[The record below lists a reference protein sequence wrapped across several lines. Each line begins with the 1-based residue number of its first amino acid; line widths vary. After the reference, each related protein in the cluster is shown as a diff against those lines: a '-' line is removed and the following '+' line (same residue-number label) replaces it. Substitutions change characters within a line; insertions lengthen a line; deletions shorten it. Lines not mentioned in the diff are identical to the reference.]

1 LDGDDDDDDYDK
13 GSIISMNTNMFKT
26 FSSDAI
32 MTSFPIEEPND
43 SLIIKDEDINTIIE
57 KESDEEN
64 ESCIENL
71 FHIPND
77 CVVFSRP
84 LFYSYGDTT
93 SSEYFS
99 VNKSILEED
108 IVSNLPFEFDEESIS
123 NDVNPIYD
131 EVLEDIDCTKSLID
145 SFPPRN
151 DDISF
156 DFEAD
161 PKEIKSLLNHDAL
174 ITCPKI
180 DPFLD
185 KFAGELVLINPGI
198 DEINFDHE
206 EDIRL
211 IEKLLYDN
219 SSPLLPEELNSKN
232 SIEPFSP
239 SLIPIK
245 DSESLMEE
253 IHTFL
258 ASNDS
263 KPSVINSDSY
273 DSKED
278 NLFLKYEPIRAS

>member
-1 LDGDDDDDDYDK
+1 MGKIRNLDGDDDDDDYDK
-13 GSIISMNTNMFKT
+13 DSIISMNTNMFKT
-26 FSSDAI
+26 PSSDAI
-32 MTSFPIEEPND
+32 MTSFQIEEPND

-64 ESCIENL
+64 ESRIKNL

-84 LFYSYGDTT
+84 LFDSYSDTT

-99 VNKSILEED
+99 VNESILEED
-108 IVSNLPFEFDEESIS
+108 IFSNLPFEFDEESIS
-123 NDVNPIYD
+123 SDVNPIYD
-131 EVLEDIDCTKSLID
+131 E
-145 SFPPRN
+145 
-151 DDISF
+151 
-156 DFEAD
+156 
-161 PKEIKSLLNHDAL
+161 
-174 ITCPKI
+174 I

-185 KFAGELVLINPGI
+185 KFACELVLINPRI

-211 IEKLLYDN
+211 IEKKLYDN

-239 SLIPIK
+239 SLIPVK
-245 DSESLMEE
+245 DNDSLMEE
-253 IHTFL
+253 IDTIL

-263 KPSVINSDSY
+263 KPSVIDSDSY

-278 NLFLKYEPIRAS
+278 NLFS